1 MITTMLTQYIVM
13 TAVMEITVL
22 LYPVIH
28 DLYKSSSDD
37 DDDCTDLPKDGKGR
51 TEDNCMDE

>member
-1 MITTMLTQYIVM
+1 MLTQYIVM

-28 DLYKSSSDD
+28 DLYKSSPDD

>member
-1 MITTMLTQYIVM
+1 MLTQYIVM

-22 LYPVIH
+22 LYPVIQ
-28 DLYKSSSDD
+28 DLYKSYSY
-37 DDDCTDLPKDGKGR
+37 DDCTDLPKDGKGR

>member
-1 MITTMLTQYIVM
+1 MLTQYIVM
-13 TAVMEITVL
+13 AAVVEITVL
-22 LYPVIH
+22 PYPVIH
-28 DLYKSSSDD
+28 NLYKSSSSDD

>member
-1 MITTMLTQYIVM
+1 MITIMLTQYIVM
-13 TAVMEITVL
+13 TAVVEITVL
-22 LYPVIH
+22 QYPVIH
-28 DLYKSSSDD
+28 DLYKPSS